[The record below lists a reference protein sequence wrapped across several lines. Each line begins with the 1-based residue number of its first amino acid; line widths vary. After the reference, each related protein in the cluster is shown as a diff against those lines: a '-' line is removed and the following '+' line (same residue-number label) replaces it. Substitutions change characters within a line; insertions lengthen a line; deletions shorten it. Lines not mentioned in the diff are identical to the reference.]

1 LALLYGGGLVA
12 SASWLLAEYFTR
24 RRHMA
29 LPSIL
34 VTMPS
39 RAARQLAPRLGLV
52 MLKPPAQVTP
62 YGYRLLWHE
71 RSHDDPGAV
80 WLRRL
85 VIDGVKPGSD
95 GA

>member
-1 LALLYGGGLVA
+1 
-12 SASWLLAEYFTR
+12 
-24 RRHMA
+24 
-29 LPSIL
+29 
-34 VTMPS
+34 
-39 RAARQLAPRLGLV
+39 V

-85 VIDGVKPGSD
+85 LIDCVKSASAGE
-95 GA
+95 AQA